1 MALQADQFKGQIS
14 RLRDEKSEADKKLYQ
29 VEFLVSEKERE
40 LQKLKD
46 ESMKQIRHQESTIDE
61 LEKKLAWFRQN
72 QKLLNEDDED

>member
-46 ESMKQIRHQESTIDE
+46 ESMK
-61 LEKKLAWFRQN
+61 
-72 QKLLNEDDED
+72 